1 MSVIKKLQTQLI
13 KKQIVNYKNN
23 QGFSNMKLEETLE
36 QVNNNSFLVEIY
48 GLGYVGF
55 PLAVR
60 LSKSGNKVKGI
71 DINENRIDRLKK
83 NKLLD
88 SEINLKSEFIE
99 SIRNRNL
106 LLDSKPS
113 KTNIPKIGIICVPT
127 PISDENNSS
136 DVFVKLAVETFL
148 KESKSG
154 DLIILESS
162 VEVGTTQNIQILIE
176 KKGFKVGEDYGL
188 CFCPERID
196 PANKE
201 WGIENIPRIIYCSDK
216 SSFQIAKEIYKN
228 VNGGNLIKVD
238 SPKIAEIVK
247 SFENAFRLVNIS
259 LVNELAMLC
268 DHLGVNVKD
277 VIDAAAT
284 KPFGFLAHYPGAG
297 AGGHCIPKDP
307 RFLLESAKKLELKFD
322 SIEHAL
328 KINQFMP
335 KYICDS
341 IERKLKELKLEKI
354 VLVCGLSYKANVED
368 MRDSPS
374 FKIIQEMKKR
384 GFITYGF
391 DPFFNID
398 LTEKYLIEN
407 HISEL
412 NFEILKNIDDD
423 SVKKISCLC
432 IVQHHDDVKERIKE
446 IYEKSLIPFV
456 YDCQNKL
463 VKNQNSKSQ
472 IDFLGN

>member
-1 MSVIKKLQTQLI
+1 MQLQ
-13 KKQIVNYKNN
+13 K
-23 QGFSNMKLEETLE
+23 TLE
-36 QVNNNSFLVEIY
+36 HVKKKSFVIEIY

-60 LSKSGNKVKGI
+60 LAKSGNKVKGI
-71 DINENRIDRLKK
+71 DVNENRINRLKK
-83 NKLLD
+83 NELLD
-88 SEINLKSEFIE
+88 SEINLKLEFME
-99 SIRNRNL
+99 SIRNGNL
-106 LLDSKPS
+106 LLDNKPC

-127 PISDENNSS
+127 PIPAGDNSS
-136 DVFVKLAVETFL
+136 NVFVKLAVETFL
-148 KESKSG
+148 NESKEG

-162 VEVGTTQNIQILIE
+162 IEVGTTQSIQDMIE
-176 KKGFKVGEDYGL
+176 KKGFSVGDNYGL

-201 WGIENIPRIIYCSDK
+201 WGIENIPRVIYCSDE
-216 SSFQIAKEIYKN
+216 SSFHIAKEIYKN
-228 VNGGNLIKVD
+228 VNGGNLIKVN

-268 DHLGVNVKD
+268 DHLGVNVKE

-328 KINQFMP
+328 RINQLMP

-341 IERKLKELKLEKI
+341 IEKKLEELKLEKTI
-354 VLVCGLSYKANVED
+354 VICGLSYKANVED

-384 GFITYGF
+384 GFVVYGF

-398 LTEKYLIEN
+398 LIEKYCIEN

-412 NFEILKNIDDD
+412 NFEILKNIDDN
-423 SVKKISCLC
+423 SVKKINCLC

-463 VKNQNSKSQ
+463 LKNQNSKSE